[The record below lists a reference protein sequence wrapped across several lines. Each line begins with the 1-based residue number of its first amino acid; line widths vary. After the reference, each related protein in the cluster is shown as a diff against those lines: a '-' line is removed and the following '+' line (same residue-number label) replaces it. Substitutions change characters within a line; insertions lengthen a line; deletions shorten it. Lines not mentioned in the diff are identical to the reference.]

1 MGEAHLILG
10 PSGGGQTFFC
20 GLFRKCLSFCSAAA
34 SAPAW
39 VVAYVLRIR
48 FLLGFL
54 VCFSEPL
61 KNAHHDF
68 LHLHSVSVS
77 SLSACG
83 GGKVLLA
90 RQEQYAE
97 RAPMLVGTRILSWG
111 SQ

>member
-1 MGEAHLILG
+1 MRITILW
-10 PSGGGQTFFC
+10 
-20 GLFRKCLSFCSAAA
+20 K
-34 SAPAW
+34 
-39 VVAYVLRIR
+39 
-48 FLLGFL
+48 
-54 VCFSEPL
+54 SE
-61 KNAHHDF
+61 H